1 MKKFS
6 KNVKLNTVLNGI
18 YEDLQE
24 LGISE
29 VKRYY
34 NEFKF
39 EPDYNIAQ
47 YGSMI
52 VYYYDLRE
60 FYKNA
65 GYKSMEKM
73 SDGKIWEIYK
83 RQVGYVARILISEV
97 A

>member
-65 GYKSMEKM
+65 GYKTTEKM
-73 SDGKIWEIYK
+73 SDNQLWETYK
-83 RQVGYVARILISEV
+83 RQVGYVTRLIMRGEV
-97 A
+97 